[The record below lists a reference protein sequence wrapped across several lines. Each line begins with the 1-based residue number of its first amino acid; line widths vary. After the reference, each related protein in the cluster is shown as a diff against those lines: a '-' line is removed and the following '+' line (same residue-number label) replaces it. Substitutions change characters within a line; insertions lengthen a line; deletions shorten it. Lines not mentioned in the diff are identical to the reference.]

1 MEKLRQ
7 NQSSYSCRNHRYCKM
22 LFLFLGGFKMIF
34 EDYEEED
41 INVLDIEGMKE
52 LNDEINLSVYED
64 IANNESEWN

>member
-1 MEKLRQ
+1 
-7 NQSSYSCRNHRYCKM
+7 
-22 LFLFLGGFKMIF
+22 MIF